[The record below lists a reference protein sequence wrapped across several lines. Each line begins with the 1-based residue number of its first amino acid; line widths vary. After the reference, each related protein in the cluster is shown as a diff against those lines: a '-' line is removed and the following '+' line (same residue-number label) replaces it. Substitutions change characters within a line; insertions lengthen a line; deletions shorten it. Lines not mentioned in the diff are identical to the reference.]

1 LNPNNLQLLW
11 DGYAMASVNYRL
23 APAAI
28 WPAQIQDCKAA
39 IRWLR
44 AHAHEYGYDANRIAV
59 MGESAGGQLVAILGT
74 TSGSKTFDVGENLDT
89 PSDVTC
95 VVNLFGPADF
105 TVFHGKFSFLGGA
118 PEDHLDLARSAS
130 PINYVHADEPPML
143 VVHGTADQLVPY
155 IQAELLVG
163 AMDKAGA
170 PYYFHTVVGG
180 GHNPYFGLKFDASGS
195 SFNSGGGGIGLFEDP
210 LVEPLIKSFLH
221 HYLLDGRKDLFT
233 GVDVTQAKERRRVCP
248 K

>member
-1 LNPNNLQLLW
+1 
-11 DGYAMASVNYRL
+11 MASVNYRL

-39 IRWLR
+39 IRWLK

-59 MGESAGGQLVAILGT
+59 MGESAGGQLVAMLGT
-74 TSGSKTFDVGENLDT
+74 TSGSKIFDVGENLDSS
-89 PSDVTC
+89 SDVTC
-95 VVNLFGPADF
+95 VVDLFGPADF
-105 TVFHGKFSFLGGA
+105 TVFDGTFSFIGGA
-118 PEDHLDLARSAS
+118 PKDHLDLARSAS
-130 PINYVHADEPPML
+130 PINYVHGDEPPML

-163 AMDKAGA
+163 AMDKARA

-210 LVEPLIKSFLH
+210 IVEPLIKAFLH
-221 HYLLDGRKDLFT
+221 HYLLDARKDLFT
-233 GVDVTQAKERRRVCP
+233 GVDVTQSEGHCRHCP